1 MHLKSSPRMAGMNG
15 QVEVRVRSVP
25 STSGRIQRF
34 TGQVKNTN
42 AVLLFTAADFDR
54 TIQVGEYITL
64 QIIKPVKDGL
74 AVSLRIMLLPN
85 STRQTSHEH
94 TSKNGCFQ
102 KWLLPKMAVRKI
114 QPAVKIKR
122 VQKWLLPKMAAS
134 KNGCFQKWLSENFN
148 PR

>member
-1 MHLKSSPRMAGMNG
+1 MAGMNG

-74 AVSLRIMLLPN
+74 EVAVC
-85 STRQTSHEH
+85 
-94 TSKNGCFQ
+94 SKVGATTDQIGECAE
-102 KWLLPKMAVRKI
+102 PARKRSYI
-114 QPAVKIKR
+114 GP
-122 VQKWLLPKMAAS
+122 L
-134 KNGCFQKWLSENFN
+134 
-148 PR
+148 

>member
-1 MHLKSSPRMAGMNG
+1 MAGMNG

-102 KWLLPKMAVRKI
+102 KWLLPKMAVRK
-114 QPAVKIKR
+114 
-122 VQKWLLPKMAAS
+122 
-134 KNGCFQKWLSENFN
+134 WLSENFN